1 MTAFAKPEPRRAL
14 RILESVLT
22 QPTAPFFER
31 RVRAALAARLDEAG
45 VSWSV
50 DAAGNLVARYRRGAA
65 SPLVL
70 TAHMDH
76 PGFEL
81 LSVRGSVAEARWNGQ
96 VPTFKLKGLRL
107 ALYDGVTSS
116 RRGTAVVTRG
126 DGRKPGLVGGRPH
139 NLLTL
144 RVPRGA
150 AVGDFGHADLTLF
163 KRRSGL
169 IHSKAHDNL
178 TGCAAIVAALD
189 HLAERRLP
197 GNVTALFTRAEEV
210 GFHGCL
216 AAIRLGSVPEGAPVV
231 VLECS
236 KAMPGAEMGKGPV
249 LRVGD
254 RARVFDADVIAALE
268 GRAAEL
274 KKEDP
279 ALSYQRRLMDGGAC
293 EASAFSLTGHRA
305 VCFAFPL
312 GNYHNVGAEGVGAEF
327 IAEKDYLDGVRLLA
341 AFASRGVDPEAARR
355 RLVAWLGGRFGSK
368 ELARLT
374 GTAR

>member
-1 MTAFAKPEPRRAL
+1 MNRAL
-14 RILESVLT
+14 SILKSVIT
-22 QPTAPFFER
+22 QPTAPFHER
-31 RVRAALAARLDEAG
+31 LVRAALAKSLDAAKIA
-45 VSWSV
+45 WSV
-50 DAAGNLVARYRRGAA
+50 DAAGNLVARYKRG
-65 SPLVL
+65 SVKPVIL

-81 LSVRGSVAEARWNGQ
+81 LEVKGSVAEARWNGQ
-96 VPTFKLKGLRL
+96 VPTFRLKGLRL
-107 ALYDGVTSS
+107 ALYDGKTSS
-116 RRGTAVVTRG
+116 RRGTAVVLKG
-126 DGRKPGLVGGRPH
+126 DGRKPGLVNGRAH

-163 KRRSGL
+163 KRAKGL
-169 IHSKAHDNL
+169 IHSKAHDNV

-189 HLAERRLP
+189 HLSRNGLP

-216 AAIRLGSVPEGAPVV
+216 AAIKLGTVPKSAPVV

-254 RARVFDADVIAALE
+254 KARVFDADVMAALE

-279 ALSYQRRLMDGGAC
+279 ALGYQRRLMDGGTC
-293 EASAFSLTGHRA
+293 EASAFGLSGYRA

-312 GNYHNVGAEGVGAEF
+312 GNYHNVGTKGVGAEF

-341 AFASRGVDPEAARR
+341 AFASRGVDPDAARR
-355 RLVAWLGGRFGSK
+355 KLVGWLGGRFGAK
-368 ELARLT
+368 ELGRLRKSAR
-374 GTAR
+374 